1 MVGQPAALES
11 LLGGDQSGRRGGP
24 VRIVVTNRENF
35 ILQLTDSLTRRRC
48 ALRVDARAA
57 TLPLSELLRTYFQRC
72 PVEKLLKERRT
83 TDASAETLG
92 TLQDLVY
99 AVSDSGDLGEMFK
112 GVVFRQQGQV
122 ASLESPPKVAVTRA
136 GDKVVSLID
145 VEIDRTNVGYDRNW
159 AGFHRRRWERQA
171 GVYERF
177 VLDALRVDHSRD
189 EVDTTLQLAT
199 EEQKI
204 ALLQGLANRIW
215 RSQFENYSRFVG
227 DKIRFKTGD
236 ETVRNIIDGSGGIC
250 AEKVQALKFLTDHYG
265 LRSEYVIAG
274 PNTPTPVPETE
285 LRELLDTFDFGF
297 AKRLMRYWDHTAL
310 LYTLGNAT
318 ILVDATN
325 GNIPFLFLRN
335 GAAERF
341 LGYDDKRPL
350 SVRMTVRDEDF
361 YYHRVAQDIPQN
373 LFFAL
378 EGWISDADLMQVF
391 ENELGLYISEDWFVT
406 PAAFKNDA
414 ERDELK
420 RRYLQV
426 CDRAGL
432 ECAISDKW
440 ALDTPLGRRFA
451 EQETETS
458 DKILLAEDHL
468 LTRYSEWD
476 GGEHQAALV
485 IVALRGG
492 DRKSDKRDAKT
503 C

>member
-1 MVGQPAALES
+1 MAT
-11 LLGGDQSGRRGGP
+11 DQG
-24 VRIVVTNRENF
+24 NF

-48 ALRVDARAA
+48 ALRVDAQVAR
-57 TLPLSELLRTYFQRC
+57 LPLSQLLRTYFQSC
-72 PVEKLLKERRT
+72 PIEQYLKDGRT
-83 TDASAETLG
+83 TDSSAETLG

-99 AVSDSGDLGEMFK
+99 AVSDSGHLGDVLK
-112 GVVFRQQGQV
+112 GVAFKQQGRI
-122 ASLESPPKVAVTRA
+122 ASLERPPKVAVTHA

-145 VEIDRTNVGYDRNW
+145 IEIDRANVGYDRNW

-171 GVYERF
+171 DIYQGF
-177 VLDALRVDHSRD
+177 VLDALRVDHSED
-189 EVDTTLQLAT
+189 EVDAILQLAT

-204 ALLQGLANRIW
+204 ALLHGLAKRIW

-227 DKIRFKTGD
+227 DRVRFKTGD

-274 PNTPTPVPETE
+274 PNTPMPVPEAE

-297 AKRLMRYWDHTAL
+297 AKRVMRYWDHTAL
-310 LYTLGNAT
+310 LYTLQST
-318 ILVDATN
+318 TVLVDATN
-325 GNIPFLFLRN
+325 GNIPFLFLKN
-335 GAAERF
+335 GAAHRL

-350 SVRMTVRDEDF
+350 SVRMTVYDEDF

-406 PAAFKNDA
+406 PVAFKSDA
-414 ERDELK
+414 EYDELK

-432 ECAISDKW
+432 ECAVSDGW
-440 ALDTPLGRRFA
+440 NFDAPLGRRFSEEEA
-451 EQETETS
+451 KTS
-458 DKILLAEDHL
+458 DKMLLAEDHL
-468 LTRYSEWD
+468 LTRYDEWD

-485 IVALRGG
+485 TVALRN
-492 DRKSDKRDAKT
+492 DVKIADKEDSRT

>member
-1 MVGQPAALES
+1 MVT
-11 LLGGDQSGRRGGP
+11 DQG
-24 VRIVVTNRENF
+24 NF

-48 ALRVDARAA
+48 ALRVDAQAA
-57 TLPLSELLRTYFQRC
+57 ILPLSQLLRTYFQCC
-72 PVEKLLKERRT
+72 PIDQLLKDKRI

-99 AVSDSGDLGEMFK
+99 AVSNSGHLGDVLSGVAFK
-112 GVVFRQQGQV
+112 QQGRV
-122 ASLESPPKVAVTRA
+122 ASLERPPKVAVTQA

-145 VEIDRTNVGYDRNW
+145 IEIDRINVGYDRNW

-171 GVYERF
+171 DVYESF
-177 VLDALRVDHSRD
+177 VVDALRVDHPKD
-189 EVDTTLQLAT
+189 EVDTILQLTT

-204 ALLQGLANRIW
+204 ALLYGLAKRIW

-236 ETVRNIIDGSGGIC
+236 ETVRNIVDGSGGIC

-265 LRSEYVIAG
+265 LRSEYIIAG
-274 PNTPTPVPETE
+274 PNTPMPVPEAE
-285 LRELLDTFDFGF
+285 LRELLDTLDFGF

-310 LYTLGNAT
+310 LYTLESAT

-325 GNIPFLFLRN
+325 GNIPFLFLKN
-335 GAAERF
+335 GAARRL

-350 SVRMTVRDEDF
+350 SVRMTVYDEDF

-406 PAAFKNDA
+406 PAAFKSDA
-414 ERDELK
+414 EYDEMK

-432 ECAISDKW
+432 ECAVSDGW
-440 ALDTPLGRRFA
+440 TLDAPLGRRFS
-451 EQETETS
+451 EQEAETS

-468 LTRYSEWD
+468 LMRYDEWD

-485 IVALRGG
+485 TVALRDDVKIA
-492 DRKSDKRDAKT
+492 DREDSRR

>member
-1 MVGQPAALES
+1 ML
-11 LLGGDQSGRRGGP
+11 
-24 VRIVVTNRENF
+24 IVVTDQGNF

-48 ALRVDARAA
+48 ALRVDAQAA
-57 TLPLSELLRTYFQRC
+57 RLPLSQLLRTYFQRC
-72 PVEKLLKERRT
+72 PVEQLLKDGRT

-99 AVSDSGDLGEMFK
+99 AVSDSGHLGDVLK
-112 GVVFRQQGQV
+112 GVAFKQQGQV
-122 ASLESPPKVAVTRA
+122 ASLERPPKVAVTQA

-145 VEIDRTNVGYDRNW
+145 IEIDRTNVGYDRNW
-159 AGFHRRRWERQA
+159 AGFHRRRWARQA
-171 GVYERF
+171 DVYQSF
-177 VLDALRVDHSRD
+177 VLDALRVDHSED
-189 EVDTTLQLAT
+189 EVDTILQLAT

-204 ALLQGLANRIW
+204 ALLHGLAKRIW

-265 LRSEYVIAG
+265 LRSEYIIAG
-274 PNTPTPVPETE
+274 PNTPMPVPEAE

-297 AKRLMRYWDHTAL
+297 SKRLMRYWDHTAL
-310 LYTLGNAT
+310 LYTLESTT

-325 GNIPFLFLRN
+325 GNIPFLFLKN
-335 GAAERF
+335 GAASRL

-350 SVRMTVRDEDF
+350 SVRMTVYDEDF

-406 PAAFKNDA
+406 PVAFKSDA
-414 ERDELK
+414 EYDELK

-432 ECAISDKW
+432 ECAVSDGW
-440 ALDTPLGRRFA
+440 TLDAPLGRRFSEEEA
-451 EQETETS
+451 ETS

-468 LTRYSEWD
+468 LTRYDEWD

-485 IVALRGG
+485 TVALRNEV
-492 DRKSDKRDAKT
+492 RTADKEDSRT

>member
-1 MVGQPAALES
+1 MK
-11 LLGGDQSGRRGGP
+11 D
-24 VRIVVTNRENF
+24 
-35 ILQLTDSLTRRRC
+35 
-48 ALRVDARAA
+48 
-57 TLPLSELLRTYFQRC
+57 
-72 PVEKLLKERRT
+72 RRT
-83 TDASAETLG
+83 TDASAGTLG

-99 AVSDSGDLGEMFK
+99 AVSDSGHLGNVLK
-112 GVVFRQQGQV
+112 GVAFKQQGQV
-122 ASLESPPKVAVTRA
+122 ASLERPPKVAVAHA
-136 GDKVVSLID
+136 GHKVVSLID
-145 VEIDRTNVGYDRNW
+145 IEIDRTNVGYDRNW

-171 GVYERF
+171 DVYEGF
-177 VLDALRVDHSRD
+177 VLDALRVDHSED
-189 EVDTTLQLAT
+189 EVDNILQLAT

-204 ALLQGLANRIW
+204 ALLRGLAKRIW

-265 LRSEYVIAG
+265 LRSEYIIAG
-274 PNTPTPVPETE
+274 PNTPMPVPEAE
-285 LRELLDTFDFGF
+285 LRELLDTLDFGF

-310 LYTLGNAT
+310 LYTLESAT

-325 GNIPFLFLRN
+325 GNIPFLFLKN
-335 GAAERF
+335 GAAYRL
-341 LGYDDKRPL
+341 LGYNDKRPL
-350 SVRMTVRDEDF
+350 SVRMTVYDEDF

-406 PAAFKNDA
+406 PAAFKSDA
-414 ERDELK
+414 EYEELT

-432 ECAISDKW
+432 ECAVSDGW
-440 ALDTPLGRRFA
+440 TLDAPLGRRFSKEEA
-451 EQETETS
+451 ETS
-458 DKILLAEDHL
+458 DKILLAKDHL
-468 LTRYSEWD
+468 LTRYDQWD
-476 GGEHQAALV
+476 GGEHRAALV
-485 IVALRGG
+485 TVALRNDVKITDGEDSG
-492 DRKSDKRDAKT
+492 T

>member
-1 MVGQPAALES
+1 MVT
-11 LLGGDQSGRRGGP
+11 DQ
-24 VRIVVTNRENF
+24 ENF

-48 ALRVDARAA
+48 ALRVDAQAA
-57 TLPLSELLRTYFQRC
+57 RLPLSQLLQTYFQRC
-72 PVEKLLKERRT
+72 PVDQLLKEGRAT
-83 TDASAETLG
+83 EASLQTLG
-92 TLQDLVY
+92 TLQDLAY
-99 AVSDSGDLGEMFK
+99 AVSDSGRLGDELK
-112 GVVFRQQGQV
+112 GVAFKQQGRI
-122 ASLESPPKVAVTRA
+122 ASLERPPTVDVTHA

-145 VEIDRTNVGYDRNW
+145 VEIDRSNVGYDRNW
-159 AGFHRRRWERQA
+159 AGFHRRRWERRADVCQN
-171 GVYERF
+171 F
-177 VLDALRVDHSRD
+177 VLDALRVDHSKD
-189 EVDTTLQLAT
+189 EADAILQLAT

-204 ALLQGLANRIW
+204 ALLHGLAKRIW

-274 PNTPTPVPETE
+274 PNTPMPVPETE

-310 LYTLGNAT
+310 LYTLESAT

-325 GNIPFLFLRN
+325 GNIPFLFLKD
-335 GAAERF
+335 GAADS
-341 LGYDDKRPL
+341 LLDYDDKRPL
-350 SVRMTVRDEDF
+350 SVRMTVYDEDF

-391 ENELGLYISEDWFVT
+391 ESELGLYISEDWFIMPV
-406 PAAFKNDA
+406 AFKSDA
-414 ERDELK
+414 EYDDLK
-420 RRYLQV
+420 RRYVQV

-432 ECAISDKW
+432 ECAVSDGW
-440 ALDTPLGRRFA
+440 TLDAPLGRRFSA
-451 EQETETS
+451 EEAETS

-468 LTRYSEWD
+468 LTRYDQWD
-476 GGEHQAALV
+476 GGEHNAALV
-485 IVALRGG
+485 TVALRTDGKVA
-492 DRKSDKRDAKT
+492 DMKT
-503 C
+503 QGPC

>member
-1 MVGQPAALES
+1 M
-11 LLGGDQSGRRGGP
+11 
-24 VRIVVTNRENF
+24 RIVVTDQRNL

-57 TLPLSELLRTYFQRC
+57 RLPLSQLLRTYFQRC
-72 PVEKLLKERRT
+72 PVEQLLKDGRT

-99 AVSDSGDLGEMFK
+99 VASDDGVLGEIFK
-112 GVVFRQQGQV
+112 GVVFRQGGQM
-122 ASLESPPKVAVTRA
+122 AALDRPPEVAVTLA
-136 GDKVVSLID
+136 GDKAVSLID
-145 VEIDRTNVGYDRNW
+145 IEVDRSNVGYDRNW

-171 GVYERF
+171 DVYESF
-177 VLDALRVDHSRD
+177 VLDTLRADHSKD
-189 EVDTTLQLAT
+189 EVDTILQLAT
-199 EEQKI
+199 EEHKI
-204 ALLQGLANRIW
+204 ALLHGLAKRIW

-227 DKIRFKTGD
+227 DKVRFKTGD

-250 AEKVQALKFLTDHYG
+250 AEKVQALKFLTDRYG

-274 PNTPTPVPETE
+274 PNTPMPVPEAE
-285 LRELLDTFDFGF
+285 LRELLDTLDFGF

-310 LYTLGNAT
+310 LYTLESAT

-325 GNIPFLFLRN
+325 GNIPFLFLEN
-335 GAAERF
+335 GAAERL

-350 SVRMTVRDEDF
+350 SVRMTVYDEDF

-406 PAAFKNDA
+406 PTVFKSDA
-414 ERDELK
+414 EYDELK

-432 ECAISDKW
+432 ECAVSDGW
-440 ALDTPLGRRFA
+440 TLDAPLSRRFSEKEA
-451 EQETETS
+451 ETS
-458 DKILLAEDHL
+458 DKILLAEEHL
-468 LTRYSEWD
+468 LARYDQWD

-485 IVALRGG
+485 TVALRNEV
-492 DRKSDKRDAKT
+492 KIADKEDSRT

>member
-1 MVGQPAALES
+1 ML
-11 LLGGDQSGRRGGP
+11 
-24 VRIVVTNRENF
+24 IVVTDQGNF

-48 ALRVDARAA
+48 ALRVDAQAA
-57 TLPLSELLRTYFQRC
+57 RLPLSQLLRTYFQRC
-72 PVEKLLKERRT
+72 PVEQLLKDGRT

-99 AVSDSGDLGEMFK
+99 AVSDSGHLGDVLK
-112 GVVFRQQGQV
+112 GVAFKQQGQV
-122 ASLESPPKVAVTRA
+122 ASLERPPKVAVTQA

-145 VEIDRTNVGYDRNW
+145 IEIDRTNVGYDRNW
-159 AGFHRRRWERQA
+159 AGFHRRRWARQA
-171 GVYERF
+171 DVYQSF
-177 VLDALRVDHSRD
+177 VLDALRVDHSED
-189 EVDTTLQLAT
+189 EVDTILQLAT

-204 ALLQGLANRIW
+204 ALLHGLAKRIW

-265 LRSEYVIAG
+265 LRSEYIIAG
-274 PNTPTPVPETE
+274 PNTPMPVPEAE

-297 AKRLMRYWDHTAL
+297 SKRLMRYWDHTAL
-310 LYTLGNAT
+310 LYTLESAT

-325 GNIPFLFLRN
+325 GNIPFLFLKN
-335 GAAERF
+335 GAASRL

-350 SVRMTVRDEDF
+350 SVRMTVYDEDF

-406 PAAFKNDA
+406 PVAFKSDA
-414 ERDELK
+414 EYDELK

-432 ECAISDKW
+432 ECAVSDGW
-440 ALDTPLGRRFA
+440 TLDAPLGRRFSEEEA
-451 EQETETS
+451 ETS

-468 LTRYSEWD
+468 LTRYDEWD

-485 IVALRGG
+485 TVALRNEV
-492 DRKSDKRDAKT
+492 RTADKEDSRT

>member
-1 MVGQPAALES
+1 M
-11 LLGGDQSGRRGGP
+11 
-24 VRIVVTNRENF
+24 VTNQGNF
-35 ILQLTDSLTRRRC
+35 ILQLTDSLTGRRC
-48 ALRVDARAA
+48 ALRVDPQTV
-57 TLPLSELLRTYFQRC
+57 TLPLSQLLQTYFQRY
-72 PVEKLLKERRT
+72 PGTQLLKDGCATE
-83 TDASAETLG
+83 ASLETLG

-99 AVSDSGDLGEMFK
+99 VVSDDGVRGEMFK
-112 GVVFRQQGQV
+112 GVALRQQGQV
-122 ASLESPPKVAVTRA
+122 ASLERPPKIDVTHA
-136 GDKVVSLID
+136 GDKLVSLID
-145 VEIDRTNVGYDRNW
+145 IEVDRTNVGYDRNW
-159 AGFHRRRWERQA
+159 DGFHRSRWERQA
-171 GVYERF
+171 DVYQSF
-177 VLDALRVDHSRD
+177 VLDALRVDHSED
-189 EVDTTLQLAT
+189 EVDAILRLAT
-199 EEQKI
+199 EEHEI
-204 ALLQGLANRIW
+204 ALLHGLAQRIW

-274 PNTPTPVPETE
+274 PSTPMPVPEAE
-285 LRELLDTFDFGF
+285 LRDLLDTLDFGF

-310 LYTLGNAT
+310 LYTLESAT

-325 GNIPFLFLRN
+325 GNIPFLFLKN
-335 GAAERF
+335 GDALTL

-350 SVRMTVRDEDF
+350 SVRMTVYDEDF

-406 PAAFKNDA
+406 PVAFKSDA
-414 ERDELK
+414 EYDELK

-432 ECAISDKW
+432 ECAVSDGW
-440 ALDTPLGRRFA
+440 TLDAPLGRRFSEEEA
-451 EQETETS
+451 ETS
-458 DKILLAEDHL
+458 DKILRAEEYL
-468 LTRYSEWD
+468 LTRYDQWD

-485 IVALRGG
+485 TVALRN
-492 DRKSDKRDAKT
+492 D
-503 C
+503 